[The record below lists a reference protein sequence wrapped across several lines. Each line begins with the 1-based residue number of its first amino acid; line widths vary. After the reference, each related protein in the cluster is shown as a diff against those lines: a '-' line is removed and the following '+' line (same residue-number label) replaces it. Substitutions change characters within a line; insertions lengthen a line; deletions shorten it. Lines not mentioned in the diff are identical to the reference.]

1 MQIKILRG
9 ISLYITTDRMIGYA
23 VLFLSL
29 NGVIYHALFIEGA
42 SGGFR
47 SFLHWPTSIS
57 LLAIG
62 LSMTYMKKH
71 TLNGNELGK
80 MLREN
85 MVLSGWILF
94 MLNAVLIGGVMY
106 GEDNKKLANMGP
118 ALIRLVLCLQYGYVY
133 GIIFETFFTRDVR
146 NESRYKHN

>member
-9 ISLYITTDRMIGYA
+9 TSLYINTDRMIGYA
-23 VLFLSL
+23 VMFFSL
-29 NGVIYHALFIEGA
+29 NAAIYHALFIEGS
-42 SGGFR
+42 SGAFR
-47 SFLHWPTSIS
+47 SFLHWPTSFS

-71 TLNGNELGK
+71 TLNDNELGK

-94 MLNAVLIGGVMY
+94 MLNAVLIGGGMHSEEY
-106 GEDNKKLANMGP
+106 KELANMGP
-118 ALIRLVLCLQYGYVY
+118 ALIRLVLCVQYGYIY
-133 GIIFETFFTRDVR
+133 GIIFETFFTRDIKK
-146 NESRYKHN
+146 ES

>member
-1 MQIKILRG
+1 MQIKILKG

-23 VLFLSL
+23 VMFFSL
-29 NGVIYHALFIEGA
+29 NAAIYHALFIAGA
-42 SGGFR
+42 SGAFR
-47 SFLHWPTSIS
+47 SFLHWPTSFS

-71 TLNGNELGK
+71 TLNDNELGK

-85 MVLSGWILF
+85 MALSGWILF
-94 MLNAVLIGGVMY
+94 MLNAVLIGGEMHSEGY
-106 GEDNKKLANMGP
+106 KELAELGP
-118 ALIRLVLCLQYGYVY
+118 ALIRLVLCVQFGYIY

-146 NESRYKHN
+146 KES

>member
-9 ISLYITTDRMIGYA
+9 ISIYITTDRMIGYA
-23 VLFLSL
+23 VMFLSL
-29 NGVIYHALFIEGA
+29 NGAIYYAFFIEGS
-42 SGGFR
+42 SGAFT

-71 TLNGNELGK
+71 TLNDNELGK

-85 MVLSGWILF
+85 MALSGWILF
-94 MLNAVLIGGVMY
+94 MINAVLIGGGMY
-106 GEDNKKLANMGP
+106 SEEKKELADMGP
-118 ALIRLVLCLQYGYVY
+118 VLIRLVLCVQYGYIY

-146 NESRYKHN
+146 KES

>member
-9 ISLYITTDRMIGYA
+9 TSLYITTDRMIGYA
-23 VLFLSL
+23 VMFLSL
-29 NGVIYHALFIEGA
+29 NAAIYHALFIEGS
-42 SGGFR
+42 SGAFR
-47 SFLHWPTSIS
+47 SFLHWPTSFS

-71 TLNGNELGK
+71 TLNDNELGK

-85 MVLSGWILF
+85 MALSGWILF
-94 MLNAVLIGGVMY
+94 MLNAVLIGGGMHSEGY
-106 GEDNKKLANMGP
+106 KELANMGP
-118 ALIRLVLCLQYGYVY
+118 ALIRLVLCIQYGYIY

-146 NESRYKHN
+146 KES

>member
-47 SFLHWPTSIS
+47 SFLHWPTTFSV
-57 LLAIG
+57 LAIG

-71 TLNGNELGK
+71 ALKDNELGK
-80 MLREN
+80 MLRKD
-85 MVLSGWILF
+85 MALSGWILF
-94 MLNAVLIGGVMY
+94 MLNAILIGGGMHN
-106 GEDNKKLANMGP
+106 EDNRDLAEMGP
-118 ALIRLVLCLQYGYVY
+118 ALIRLVLCVQYGYVT

-146 NESRYKHN
+146 NES

>member
-47 SFLHWPTSIS
+47 SFLHWPTTFSV
-57 LLAIG
+57 LAIG

-71 TLNGNELGK
+71 ALKDNELGK
-80 MLREN
+80 MLRKD
-85 MVLSGWILF
+85 MALSGWILF
-94 MLNAVLIGGVMY
+94 MLNAVLIGSGMHN
-106 GEDNKKLANMGP
+106 EDNRDLAEMGP
-118 ALIRLVLCLQYGYVY
+118 ALIRLVLCVQYGYVT

-146 NESRYKHN
+146 NES